1 MLTLL
6 DSHPALAWCHSM
18 LPKYARARADINRT
32 LGFVGSVA
40 LAVGGVA
47 AGALPVHDPFGS
59 WPVIHGL
66 RAFPLAGT
74 ALTYLGLTLLTG
86 AWLRMRAT
94 GGRARDM
101 VVTFAW
107 WAAPLVV
114 APPLYSR
121 DIYSYVAQG
130 AMVRHGVDAYA
141 WGPAALAG
149 RPGAYLAANV
159 PDIWQHTPAP
169 YGPVFLRLA
178 SGVVGL
184 TGDHTVLATL
194 GMRLLAL
201 VGVGL
206 IVACLPPLAA
216 RCGVPAS
223 TAVWLAVLNPLVL
236 IHLVAGAHNDAL
248 MIGLMTAGLLAA
260 VRGRH
265 QGSAS
270 MWLAGLRRIQTPPGT
285 TPVPSGYNTGI
296 QRRPARPQPT
306 PGPRLAPTPT
316 LTQTLVAVPLIC
328 GAALI
333 KAPAL
338 LALLFLVHP
347 LALKLSGRWRLP
359 RAAALTA
366 AVAAGCLG
374 VLTAAM
380 RLGSGWVGALATPAT
395 VRNGLSLSTDVG
407 MAIGRVF
414 ELLGWGTMPATV
426 AATRSVGWV
435 LGAVLAGLALFLVR
449 RPVRALGLALS
460 AIVLCGPIVHPW
472 YLLWGLI
479 PLAAGAADDPRVRRA
494 VIVVSVGLSFF
505 LMPYGGGPTPSAVIA
520 GLVGLAVGA
529 AFLLLNRTLV
539 ESRGNVPQRQM
550 VAVHTQ
556 TADHAGGDRGDDRMV
571 PELLARMDVGDVH
584 LDERSAQH
592 RTGVAQRDR
601 VVRPRRR
608 VEHNGGA
615 LVGGGVEPSEHHRLV
630 VGLADLDLESELL
643 AGAHASGGKL
653 GVADEAV
660 DVGLAGAEPA
670 QVRPVEHVDLHKPTS
685 S

>member
-1 MLTLL
+1 
-6 DSHPALAWCHSM
+6 M

-66 RAFPLAGT
+66 RAFPLVGT

-223 TAVWLAVLNPLVL
+223 AAVWLAVLNPLVL

-265 QGSAS
+265 I
-270 MWLAGLRRIQTPPGT
+270 L
-285 TPVPSGYNTGI
+285 
-296 QRRPARPQPT
+296 
-306 PGPRLAPTPT
+306 
-316 LTQTLVAVPLIC
+316 AVPLIC

-374 VLTAAM
+374 VLTEAM

-414 ELLGWGTMPATV
+414 ELVGWGTMPATV

-479 PLAAGAADDPRVRRA
+479 PLAAGAADDPRVRRV

-520 GLVGLAVGA
+520 GLVGLAVGT

-539 ESRGNVPQRQM
+539 ESRGNVPQRQV

-615 LVGGGVEPSEHHRLV
+615 LGGGGVEPSEHHRLV
-630 VGLADLDLESELL
+630 VGLAHLDLESELL

-670 QVRPVEHVDLHKPTS
+670 QVGPVEHVDLHKPTS